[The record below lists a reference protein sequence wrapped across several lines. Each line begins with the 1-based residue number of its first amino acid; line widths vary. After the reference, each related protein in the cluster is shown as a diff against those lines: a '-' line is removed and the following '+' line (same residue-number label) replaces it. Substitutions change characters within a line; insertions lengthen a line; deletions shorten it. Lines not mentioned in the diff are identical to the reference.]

1 MFVRLFDYVVVRAVN
16 DMEWFDNVRKNSMN
30 ERLYEIT
37 MRNKAKLD
45 VMLDEHYE
53 FVESE
58 VKRMVSMGISE
69 ENAKKLVADM
79 SEETR
84 KVILDGI
91 EENKKNLERIISTQ
105 IIEE

>member
-1 MFVRLFDYVVVRAVN
+1 MIGVIVVRTVN
-16 DMEWFDNVRKNSMN
+16 EMEWFDSVRKNALK
-30 ERLYEIT
+30 EQLYEIALEN
-37 MRNKAKLD
+37 RAKLD

-91 EENKKNLERIISTQ
+91 EENKKNLERFISSQ

>member
-1 MFVRLFDYVVVRAVN
+1 
-16 DMEWFDNVRKNSMN
+16 MEWFDSVRKNALN
-30 ERLYEIT
+30 ERLYEIA

-45 VMLDEHYE
+45 EMLDEHYE

-58 VKRMVSMGISE
+58 VNRLVSMGISE

-91 EENKKNLERIISTQ
+91 EENKKNLERFISSQ
-105 IIEE
+105 VIEE

>member
-1 MFVRLFDYVVVRAVN
+1 
-16 DMEWFDNVRKNSMN
+16 MEWFDSVRKNRMKLT
-30 ERLYEIT
+30 LYDIA

-45 VMLDEHYE
+45 KMLDEHYE

-58 VKRMVSMGISE
+58 VKRLVSMGISE
-69 ENAKKLVADM
+69 ENARKLVADM

-91 EENKKNLERIISTQ
+91 EENKKNLERFISSQ
-105 IIEE
+105 VIEE

>member
-1 MFVRLFDYVVVRAVN
+1 MD
-16 DMEWFDNVRKNSMN
+16 WFDSVRKNSMN
-30 ERLYEIT
+30 ERLYEIAIE
-37 MRNKAKLD
+37 NKAKLD
-45 VMLDEHYE
+45 EMLDEHYE

-58 VKRMVSMGISE
+58 VNRLVSMGISE

-91 EENKKNLERIISTQ
+91 EENKKNLERFISSQ
-105 IIEE
+105 VIEE

>member
-1 MFVRLFDYVVVRAVN
+1 
-16 DMEWFDNVRKNSMN
+16 MEWFDSVRKNSMN
-30 ERLYEIT
+30 ERLYEIA

-45 VMLDEHYE
+45 EMLDEHYE

-58 VKRMVSMGISE
+58 VNRLVSMGISE

-91 EENKKNLERIISTQ
+91 KENMKNLERFISSQ
-105 IIEE
+105 VIEE

>member
-1 MFVRLFDYVVVRAVN
+1 MD
-16 DMEWFDNVRKNSMN
+16 WFDSVRKNALN
-30 ERLYEIT
+30 ERLYEIA

-45 VMLDEHYE
+45 EMLDEHYE

-58 VKRMVSMGISE
+58 VNRLVSMGISE
-69 ENAKKLVADM
+69 KNAKKLVADM

-91 EENKKNLERIISTQ
+91 EENKKNLERFISSQ
-105 IIEE
+105 VIEE

>member
-1 MFVRLFDYVVVRAVN
+1 
-16 DMEWFDNVRKNSMN
+16 MN
-30 ERLYEIT
+30 ERLYEIA

-45 VMLDEHYE
+45 EMLDEHYE

-58 VKRMVSMGISE
+58 VNRLVSMGISE

-84 KVILDGI
+84 NVILDGI
-91 EENKKNLERIISTQ
+91 MENKKNLERFISSQ
-105 IIEE
+105 VIEY

>member
-1 MFVRLFDYVVVRAVN
+1 MD
-16 DMEWFDNVRKNSMN
+16 WFDSVRKNSMN
-30 ERLYEIT
+30 ERLYEIA

-45 VMLDEHYE
+45 EMLDEHYE

-58 VKRMVSMGISE
+58 VNRLVSMGISE

-91 EENKKNLERIISTQ
+91 EENKKNLERFISSQ
-105 IIEE
+105 VIEE

>member
-1 MFVRLFDYVVVRAVN
+1 LIGVIVVRTVN
-16 DMEWFDNVRKNSMN
+16 DMEWFDNVRKNALN
-30 ERLYEIT
+30 ERLYEIA

-45 VMLDEHYE
+45 EMLDEHYE

-58 VKRMVSMGISE
+58 VKRLVSMGISE
-69 ENAKKLVADM
+69 KNARKLVADM

-91 EENKKNLERIISTQ
+91 NENKKNLERFISSQ
-105 IIEE
+105 VIEE

>member
-1 MFVRLFDYVVVRAVN
+1 MD
-16 DMEWFDNVRKNSMN
+16 WFDSVRKNALN
-30 ERLYEIT
+30 ERLYEIA

-45 VMLDEHYE
+45 EMLDEHYE

-58 VKRMVSMGISE
+58 VNRLVSMGISE

-91 EENKKNLERIISTQ
+91 EENKKNLERFISSQ
-105 IIEE
+105 VIEE

>member
-1 MFVRLFDYVVVRAVN
+1 
-16 DMEWFDNVRKNSMN
+16 MEWFDSVRKNSMN
-30 ERLYEIT
+30 ERLYEIA

-45 VMLDEHYE
+45 EMLDEHYE

-58 VKRMVSMGISE
+58 VKRLVSMGISE

-84 KVILDGI
+84 NVILDGI
-91 EENKKNLERIISTQ
+91 EENKKNLERFISSQ
-105 IIEE
+105 VIEE

>member
-1 MFVRLFDYVVVRAVN
+1 LIGVIVVRTVN
-16 DMEWFDNVRKNSMN
+16 DMEWFDNVRKNALN
-30 ERLYEIT
+30 ERLYEIA

-45 VMLDEHYE
+45 EMLDEHYE

-58 VKRMVSMGISE
+58 VKRLVSMGISE
-69 ENAKKLVADM
+69 KNARKLVADM

-91 EENKKNLERIISTQ
+91 EENKKNLERFISSQ
-105 IIEE
+105 VIEE

>member
-1 MFVRLFDYVVVRAVN
+1 
-16 DMEWFDNVRKNSMN
+16 MEWFDSVRKNKMN
-30 ERLYEIT
+30 VTLYDIA

-45 VMLDEHYE
+45 EMLDEHYE

-69 ENAKKLVADM
+69 KNARNLVADM

-91 EENKKNLERIISTQ
+91 EENKKNLERFISSQ

>member
-1 MFVRLFDYVVVRAVN
+1 
-16 DMEWFDNVRKNSMN
+16 
-30 ERLYEIT
+30 

-45 VMLDEHYE
+45 EMLDEHYE

-58 VKRMVSMGISE
+58 VNRLVSMGISE
-69 ENAKKLVADM
+69 KNAKKLVADM

-91 EENKKNLERIISTQ
+91 EENKKNLERFISSQ
-105 IIEE
+105 VIEE

>member
-1 MFVRLFDYVVVRAVN
+1 MD
-16 DMEWFDNVRKNSMN
+16 WFDSVRKNSMN
-30 ERLYEIT
+30 ERLYEIA

-45 VMLDEHYE
+45 EMLDEHYE

-58 VKRMVSMGISE
+58 VNRLVSMGISE
-69 ENAKKLVADM
+69 KNAKKLGADM

-91 EENKKNLERIISTQ
+91 EENKKNLERFISSQ
-105 IIEE
+105 VIEE

>member
-1 MFVRLFDYVVVRAVN
+1 
-16 DMEWFDNVRKNSMN
+16 MEWFDSVRKNKMN
-30 ERLYEIT
+30 ITLYDIAME
-37 MRNKAKLD
+37 NKAKLD
-45 VMLDEHYE
+45 EMLDEHYE

-58 VKRMVSMGISE
+58 VKRMISMGISE
-69 ENAKKLVADM
+69 ENARKLVADM

-91 EENKKNLERIISTQ
+91 EENKKNLERFISSQ

>member
-1 MFVRLFDYVVVRAVN
+1 MD
-16 DMEWFDNVRKNSMN
+16 WFDSVRKNKLN
-30 ERLYEIT
+30 ETLYDIA
-37 MRNKAKLD
+37 MRQKAKLD
-45 VMLDEHYE
+45 EMLDEHYE

-69 ENAKKLVADM
+69 KNARKLVADM

-91 EENKKNLERIISTQ
+91 EENKKNLERFISSQ
-105 IIEE
+105 VIEE

>member
-1 MFVRLFDYVVVRAVN
+1 
-16 DMEWFDNVRKNSMN
+16 MEWFDSVRKNKMKLT
-30 ERLYEIT
+30 LYDIA

-45 VMLDEHYE
+45 EMLDEHYE
-53 FVESE
+53 FVASE

-91 EENKKNLERIISTQ
+91 EQNKKNLERFISSQ
-105 IIEE
+105 VIEE

>member
-1 MFVRLFDYVVVRAVN
+1 M
-16 DMEWFDNVRKNSMN
+16 RKNALN
-30 ERLYEIT
+30 ERLYEIA

-45 VMLDEHYE
+45 EMLDEHYE
-53 FVESE
+53 FVELE
-58 VKRMVSMGISE
+58 VNRLVSMGISE

-91 EENKKNLERIISTQ
+91 EENKKNLERFISSQ
-105 IIEE
+105 VIEE

>member
-1 MFVRLFDYVVVRAVN
+1 
-16 DMEWFDNVRKNSMN
+16 MEWFDSVRKNSMN
-30 ERLYEIT
+30 ERLYEIA

-45 VMLDEHYE
+45 EMLDEHYE

-58 VKRMVSMGISE
+58 VNRLVSMGISE

-91 EENKKNLERIISTQ
+91 EENKKNLERFISSQ
-105 IIEE
+105 VIEE

>member
-1 MFVRLFDYVVVRAVN
+1 
-16 DMEWFDNVRKNSMN
+16 MEWFDSVRKNSMN
-30 ERLYEIT
+30 ERFYEIA

-45 VMLDEHYE
+45 EMLDEHYE

-58 VKRMVSMGISE
+58 VNRLVSMGISE

-91 EENKKNLERIISTQ
+91 EENKKNLERFISSQ
-105 IIEE
+105 VIEE

>member
-1 MFVRLFDYVVVRAVN
+1 LIGVIVVRTVN
-16 DMEWFDNVRKNSMN
+16 DMDWFDSVRKNKLN
-30 ERLYEIT
+30 ETLYDIA

-45 VMLDEHYE
+45 EMLDEHYE

-69 ENAKKLVADM
+69 ENARKLVADM

-91 EENKKNLERIISTQ
+91 EENKKNLERFISSQ
-105 IIEE
+105 VIEE

>member
-1 MFVRLFDYVVVRAVN
+1 
-16 DMEWFDNVRKNSMN
+16 MEWFDSVRKNSMN
-30 ERLYEIT
+30 ERLYEIA

-45 VMLDEHYE
+45 EMLDEHYE

-58 VKRMVSMGISE
+58 VNRLVSMGISE
-69 ENAKKLVADM
+69 KNAKKLVADM

-91 EENKKNLERIISTQ
+91 EENKKNLERFISSQ
-105 IIEE
+105 VIEE

>member
-1 MFVRLFDYVVVRAVN
+1 
-16 DMEWFDNVRKNSMN
+16 MEWFDSVRKNSMN
-30 ERLYEIT
+30 ERLYEIAIE
-37 MRNKAKLD
+37 NKAKLD
-45 VMLDEHYE
+45 EMLDEHYE

-58 VKRMVSMGISE
+58 VNRLVSMGISE

-91 EENKKNLERIISTQ
+91 EENKKNLERFISSQ
-105 IIEE
+105 VIEE

>member
-1 MFVRLFDYVVVRAVN
+1 
-16 DMEWFDNVRKNSMN
+16 MN
-30 ERLYEIT
+30 ERLYEIA

-45 VMLDEHYE
+45 EMLDEHYE

-58 VKRMVSMGISE
+58 VNRLVSMGISE

-84 KVILDGI
+84 NVILDGI
-91 EENKKNLERIISTQ
+91 MENKKNLERFISSQ
-105 IIEE
+105 VIEE

>member
-1 MFVRLFDYVVVRAVN
+1 MIGVIVVRTVN
-16 DMEWFDNVRKNSMN
+16 DMEWFDSVRKNRLN
-30 ERLYEIT
+30 EALYDIAME
-37 MRNKAKLD
+37 NKAKLD
-45 VMLDEHYE
+45 KMLDEHYE
-53 FVESE
+53 FVASE

-91 EENKKNLERIISTQ
+91 QENKKNLERFISSQ
-105 IIEE
+105 VIEE